1 MIRLI
6 LLLMAMTP
14 GLVLNG
20 ARAEIVDFEL
30 EDLNQ
35 QIHRLADY
43 RGGWVVVNYW
53 ATWCA
58 PCRKEIPDFSQLHDR
73 RDDITVLGLAYED
86 ASIED
91 FERFLLNYP
100 ASYPILLVD
109 TFNPPPDLGAPR
121 ALPTT
126 FLVDQEGR
134 LVNTW
139 LGPVTGEM
147 IEQWIEDYG

>member
-1 MIRLI
+1 
-6 LLLMAMTP
+6 MALAAP
-14 GLVLNG
+14 L
-20 ARAEIVDFEL
+20 AQAEVVGFEL
-30 EDLNQ
+30 EALDQ

-43 RGGWVVVNYW
+43 RGEWVVVNYW

-58 PCRKEIPDFSQLHDR
+58 PCRKEIPDFSELHDR
-73 RDDITVLGLAYED
+73 RDDITVLGLAFED

-91 FERFLLNYP
+91 FNRFLVNYP
-100 ASYPILLVD
+100 ASYPILRVD

-126 FLVDQEGR
+126 YLIDREGR

-139 LGPVTGEM
+139 LGPVTGSM
-147 IEQWIEDYG
+147 IEQWIENHG